1 MEEEDKLVG
10 DQVSKQ
16 RICLDLY
23 NHVSLGSEA
32 WTWKDLEY
40 LNLNNIRMEVLR
52 GVWQL
57 TPCSLAQFGYKQPRA
72 GFLC

>member
-32 WTWKDLEY
+32 WTWKDLESPE
-40 LNLNNIRMEVLR
+40 LE
-52 GVWQL
+52 QH
-57 TPCSLAQFGYKQPRA
+57 
-72 GFLC
+72 